1 MKLGLKLI
9 LFVVCQ
15 MANAFDEEPLP
26 TFALPIEVISEK
38 IIEQETLAPE
48 VPIEVIEITEVFEDI
63 DGVLEKGSLPAEVPE
78 KVIDEEVVTEVA
90 ITSTCNAMAPV
101 DPINQNGTLES
112 SETPVKLY
120 LLWCP

>member
-48 VPIEVIEITEVFEDI
+48 VPIEVIEITEVDI

-78 KVIDEEVVTEVA
+78 KVIEEEVVTEVA
-90 ITSTCNAMAPV
+90 MIGFP
-101 DPINQNGTLES
+101 P
-112 SETPVKLY
+112 
-120 LLWCP
+120 